1 MSGGA
6 GGREALVVR
15 MARAKDAAYAG
26 DAARLIAAAAVEH
39 DIARRE
45 AGFLEHKIRTGRA
58 ALALEGHE
66 LVGFGYWS
74 EWEGGRFVSHS
85 GLVVSP
91 GWRGRGLGR
100 RLKLLLFES
109 SRERL
114 PRAALISLTTSPRV
128 AAMNRSLGFRVVPLE
143 RLTSDPAF
151 WEGCKTCRN
160 YAEMQRLGRK
170 CCCEGMLLEP
180 ARPAAPP
187 GPAEC
192 AE

>member
-1 MSGGA
+1 VSASTSESGGV
-6 GGREALVVR
+6 VVR
-15 MARAKDAAYAG
+15 IAREEDAAYAA
-26 DAARLIAAAAVEH
+26 DAARLIAAAAREN

-45 AGFLEHKIRTGRA
+45 VDFLAHKIRTGRA
-58 ALALEGHE
+58 ALALAAGE

-85 GLVVSP
+85 GLVVEAAQ
-91 GWRGRGLGR
+91 RGRGLGR
-100 RLKLLLFES
+100 RLKLALFES

-114 PRAALISLTTSPRV
+114 PRAALISLTTSPQV
-128 AAMNRSLGFRVVPLE
+128 AAMNRALGFRVVPLE

-180 ARPAAPP
+180 GEPV
-187 GPAEC
+187 E
-192 AE
+192 